1 MRFYE
6 EHNGFIWEHDSFWHY
21 VKCRFA
27 DFLGTIIFYVICI
40 LAFFIFCL
48 IVTILGY
55 LCRYYETR
63 KDL

>member
-48 IVTILGY
+48 IVTILG
-55 LCRYYETR
+55 
-63 KDL
+63 